1 MIIFHPETSGC
12 DRCGQFIQYLF
23 LMRKQVTPLT
33 ATLSFRAAKDLIKGI
48 LHIGRFYNLF
58 YYVTFST
65 HFISNYGHTAFN
77 LPGLTSSSL
86 TAYQTLPDAC
96 FFSFPTLPGRC
107 YWGLFPSAP
116 RWGQVPGVVRRFEF
130 PSIVVQ
136 TGTDIRI
143 RVRGIV
149 IRIRVRHTTIRIRV
163 IVPTKNHTA

>member
-1 MIIFHPETSGC
+1 MRSVHP
-12 DRCGQFIQYLF
+12 
-23 LMRKQVTPLT
+23 TPLPY
-33 ATLSFRAAKDLIKGI
+33 AQAGNALGGYAFFSSAKDLIKGI

-116 RWGQVPGVVRRFEF
+116 RWGQVLGVVRRFEF

-136 TGTDIRI
+136 TGTDIRV

-149 IRIRVRHTTIRIRV
+149 IRIRVRHTTIRIRIV
-163 IVPTKNHTA
+163 VPTKNHTA

>member
-1 MIIFHPETSGC
+1 
-12 DRCGQFIQYLF
+12 
-23 LMRKQVTPLT
+23 MRKQVTPLA

-96 FFSFPTLPGRC
+96 FSVFQPFRAAVTGACFPRLHGGDKSPVLYADLNFLRL
-107 YWGLFPSAP
+107 LF
-116 RWGQVPGVVRRFEF
+116 RREPIFEF
-130 PSIVVQ
+130 EFEASLFAFAYDTPPFAFALLYP
-136 TGTDIRI
+136 RK
-143 RVRGIV
+143 
-149 IRIRVRHTTIRIRV
+149 TTRLKGNATI
-163 IVPTKNHTA
+163 